1 ATEMTNLTIY
11 EGGVMYD
18 VSYYSKMTGKFIYG
32 NGSSQ
37 TFTLSS
43 GTVTGY
49 VLGSGMNLCGD
60 IMKYSVA
67 SARPQLTNVAIL
79 EGGILDGFRTGR
91 KGDDTKLSTG
101 TYTAADGTKTSW
113 SFGQGTAKNMYINSG
128 CFVIQGISTA
138 GATDAGV
145 TENTTLDGGILV
157 VANGSVNTGMI
168 TRNNAALQIYGS
180 ANITGGVNQDTGAT
194 FSVVGGVASGLL
206 IENGGFYYSNA
217 GTVIEDS
224 VVTGKRSV
232 ASGNADYAQ
241 SVLQITS
248 GGTARDVELT
258 SGALLILDGAFSLE
272 NVTMDESVTVSWKT
286 FNPNFSLVNTVI
298 NGYEDVSWDSATKT
312 LTGWLHNGV
321 GTANFIPAPADTVK
335 YVNLTIKDIPY
346 NTLALDANKNIVVDM
361 DGVIL
366 DLNGAVKGVSATSGA
381 WTNTWAG
388 NWQVG
393 AGSKVSNLQIWGG
406 DVGIL
411 FDVNGVILDNHYT
424 SLDCYVDF
432 ESCTATNLT
441 IKSNNA
447 VFVGSNGTW
456 GANYSIVN
464 GVNMSTGTLSLR
476 NGEIKDVTATGG
488 KLVIVGNTDTYT
500 KGVFKLT
507 GDWNLSNFSISCTN
521 SQNDINL
528 DQMNN
533 ALTLGGGCNISA
545 NIVGGSSSVLTLKG
559 VGNNMLGYDG
569 TAATGVDVGTVV
581 FDTTGVWFSNS
592 NLVGFL
598 KNITADT
605 LTFKC
610 GLGQNLF
617 YLGETGSSEGS
628 YTATFNFEMSG
639 QKFSMKIGETKS
651 LNGFEI
657 KLYEEYLSDFKVY
670 AARLSVKSTVGES
683 TDFQWT
689 NSWSNSVDFAP
700 KYVNKLAETT
710 SGTILLGAKSEG
722 AGGNVIANAFGG
734 YMTGGMVDATI
745 NSTAVYGGGSGT
757 ELDTTWVR
765 VSGGSKNTIYGG
777 GINDTITDGTNVYIS
792 GDSTTT
798 TGIIFGGGQ
807 GSTISVGEHNV
818 YAVNMDVGGG
828 RHRYVYGGG
837 NGGTINGDIGVWVYD
852 CQVASLY
859 AGGGNSNVNG
869 NIKTYLNLP
878 AYLGNKMTGNFYG
891 GAVAAVDAS
900 AQTGVDTTVTGNVSM
915 TLDAGDYQGI
925 IFGGSRAWGT
935 TAAIGGTVTVTVNAI
950 TSTDNV
956 KMLKYGSTAWVIGGS
971 QIQNNGTT
979 AASGTIAGG
988 VVMNLGASNLVNVV
1002 GAGQSTGVNCV
1013 LAVSDVTINIANTTI
1028 TDSVFGAGY
1037 AAEGGAVAVDSVT
1050 INITG
1055 NEGSNTTIGGSVFA
1069 AGKTVGA
1076 NGGTVSVEGDVMVN
1090 FSGVAERISVGTV
1103 NALGKGACSVSG
1115 TKSLGFTDISGTL
1128 GGMFVNFDAVMFA
1141 GDTQLTGLS
1150 NGVDTA
1156 EWYFNAW
1163 NRAEAMPFVTDAESF
1178 NLVGDERVIGL
1189 SFATTSNVS
1198 YDLMDVSDEE
1208 AFDDVTVKFFAQDGT
1223 EIGSCAF
1230 GETIAIGTK
1239 GYVSLDID
1247 DTGMLVASYTKGQL
1261 A

>member
-67 SARPQLTNVAIL
+67 STRPQLTNVAIL

-101 TYTAADGTKTSW
+101 TYTASGTTVNW
-113 SFGQGTAKNMYINSG
+113 SFGQGSASNLYINSG

-138 GATDAGV
+138 GATDAG
-145 TENTTLDGGILV
+145 TTSNLTVDGGILV
-157 VANGSVNTGMI
+157 VANGSVNTGMVVKNH
-168 TRNNAALQIYGS
+168 TALQIYGS
-180 ANITGGVNQDTGAT
+180 AVITSGVNQDTGEV
-194 FSVVGGVASGLL
+194 FNVASGLATNLL
-206 IENGGFYYSNA
+206 IESGGFYYSNA

-248 GGTARDVELT
+248 GGTARNVELS
-258 SGALLILDGAFSLE
+258 SGALLVLDGAFSLE

-286 FNPNFSLVNTVI
+286 FDPGFSLVNTVI

-321 GTANFIPAPADTVK
+321 GTTTFIPAPADTVK

-559 VGNNMLGYDG
+559 VGNNMFGYDG
-569 TAATGVDVGTVV
+569 TGATGVDVGTVA
-581 FDTTGVWFSNS
+581 FDTTGVWFSDS

-605 LTFKC
+605 ITFQC
-610 GLGQNLF
+610 SLGQNFF
-617 YLGETGSSEGS
+617 YFGDTGTTPLSF
-628 YTATFNFEMSG
+628 TTTFNMTMGDQSFT
-639 QKFSMKIGETKS
+639 MKIGDTKEV
-651 LNGFEI
+651 NGFEVRF
-657 KLYEEYLSDFKVY
+657 YEDYLSDYGVY
-670 AARLSVKSTVGES
+670 VARLSVLSKNSDNAE
-683 TDFQWT
+683 FLWT
-689 NSWSNSVDFAP
+689 TAWSDSVDFAP
-700 KYVNKLAETT
+700 MYVSSLTATT
-710 SGTILLGAKSEG
+710 SGTILLGEKSEG

-734 YMTGGMVDATI
+734 YMTGGMVDSGI
-745 NSTAVYGGGSGT
+745 NSTVVYGGGSGT
-757 ELDTTWVR
+757 ELATTWLR
-765 VSGGSKNTIYGG
+765 VLGGTKNTIYGG
-777 GINDTITDGTNVYIS
+777 GIDDTITDGTNVYIT

-818 YAVNMDVGGG
+818 YAINMDVGGG
-828 RHRYVYGGG
+828 RHRYVFGGG
-837 NGGTINGDIGVWVYD
+837 SGCTINGDIGIWVYD

-859 AGGGNSNVNG
+859 SGAGNSNVNG
-869 NIKTYLNLP
+869 NVKTYLNLP
-878 AYLGNKMTGNFYG
+878 EYLGNKMTGNFYG
-891 GAVAAVDAS
+891 GAVAAVDS
-900 AQTGVDTTVTGNVSM
+900 AARSGDNTVITGNVTM

-935 TAAIGGTVTVTVNAI
+935 SAIIGGTVTVTVNAI

-971 QIQNNGTT
+971 QIQDNEGSV
-979 AASGTIAGG
+979 ASGTIAGG

-1013 LAVSDVTINIANTTI
+1013 LAVSDVEINIANTTI

-1037 AAEGGAVAVDSVT
+1037 AADGGAIRTGDIV

-1055 NEGSNTTIGGSVFA
+1055 NEGSNTTIGGIVFA
-1069 AGKTVGA
+1069 AGKTVGT
-1076 NGGTVSVEGDVMVN
+1076 GGTVNVEGNVSVN
-1090 FSGVAERISVGTV
+1090 FSGVAESISVGTV
-1103 NALGKGACSVSG
+1103 NALGKGACSVIG
-1115 TKSLGFTDISGTL
+1115 TKTLGFTDISGTM
-1128 GGMFVNFDAVMFA
+1128 GGMFVNFDAVRFN

-1150 NGVDTA
+1150 NAVDTA

-1198 YDLMDVSDEE
+1198 YDLMDVSDEQE
-1208 AFDDVTVKFFAQDGT
+1208 LEGSTVVFYDQDGT

-1239 GYVSLDID
+1239 GYVSLEVDA
-1247 DTGMLVASYTKGQL
+1247 GMLVASYTKGLL